1 MQLLCTH
8 CGSDHYKK
16 NGTYRNSQPYQCKS
30 CHRFFSDNPR
40 KFFYQA
46 KAKAIDMYLNNV
58 GIRKTA
64 RFIGASPTLIVNWVK
79 DFKQQLAQ
87 QVAQQAEEMKQE
99 IPEII
104 EMDEIYTYVK
114 KNGKEQLYG
123 LLMLGEQAALLRM

>member
-1 MQLLCTH
+1 
-8 CGSDHYKK
+8 
-16 NGTYRNSQPYQCKS
+16 
-30 CHRFFSDNPR
+30 
-40 KFFYQA
+40 
-46 KAKAIDMYLNNV
+46 
-58 GIRKTA
+58 
-64 RFIGASPTLIVNWVK
+64 LIVNWVK